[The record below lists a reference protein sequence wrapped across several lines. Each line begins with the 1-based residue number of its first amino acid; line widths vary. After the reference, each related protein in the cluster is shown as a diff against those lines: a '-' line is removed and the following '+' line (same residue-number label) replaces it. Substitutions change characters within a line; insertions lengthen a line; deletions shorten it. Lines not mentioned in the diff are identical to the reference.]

1 MGSLLRKP
9 CSSHTS
15 LGLQSGTLSA
25 QGKPAQGTSAGD
37 RQHQENLWWPQ
48 LHRSH
53 HTPSPWHSE
62 APQRR
67 MHASLCAQVELV
79 GEVRHIH
86 STHIPGEITKA
97 KSGFQFCCLGFFIS
111 ICSLNLA
118 MCCNALCPKGLSIYA
133 VSVKMLGGW
142 WHTFKPGQAVAANSS
157 YSSIKSLQAHTCCE
171 VNLSPLAVG
180 QHWGR
185 RCRWGVVQGLSKA
198 RCASCVLLGKSVP
211 DRRGEELSYSSVWQ
225 LLDSTEWC
233 RNDAG
238 FGLGG
243 STWVKTGS
251 VPANTG
257 TVPTS
262 LIPHIK
268 LDNML
273 ATSLLPLLVA
283 DFISFS

>member
-1 MGSLLRKP
+1 
-9 CSSHTS
+9 
-15 LGLQSGTLSA
+15 
-25 QGKPAQGTSAGD
+25 
-37 RQHQENLWWPQ
+37 
-48 LHRSH
+48 
-53 HTPSPWHSE
+53 
-62 APQRR
+62 
-67 MHASLCAQVELV
+67 
-79 GEVRHIH
+79 
-86 STHIPGEITKA
+86 
-97 KSGFQFCCLGFFIS
+97 
-111 ICSLNLA
+111 

-157 YSSIKSLQAHTCCE
+157 YSSIKCLQAYTCCE

-185 RCRWGVVQGLSKA
+185 RCHWGVVQGLSKA

-243 STWVKTGS
+243 STWVNTGS
-251 VPANTG
+251 VPANAG